1 MLPPHVATGLV
12 GRARGVPRRRLLQQS
27 GFLLNNHIQSMKMA
41 DANSPPT
48 SELDHIPTA
57 WLLTGL
63 VVFPF
68 MIYQLLGFLSSV
80 IYKLQAMR
88 ISEVRR
94 TIATPASVD

>member
-1 MLPPHVATGLV
+1 VE
-12 GRARGVPRRRLLQQS
+12 
-27 GFLLNNHIQSMKMA
+27 FLLTNNTQSIKMA

-48 SELDHIPTA
+48 SELDRIPTA

-88 ISEVRR
+88 ISEVRSI
-94 TIATPASVD
+94 IASPVLSD

>member
-1 MLPPHVATGLV
+1 VE
-12 GRARGVPRRRLLQQS
+12 
-27 GFLLNNHIQSMKMA
+27 FLLTNNTQSIKMA
-41 DANSPPT
+41 DVNSPPT
-48 SELDHIPTA
+48 SELDRIPTA

-88 ISEVRR
+88 ISEVRS
-94 TIATPASVD
+94 TIASPALSD

>member
-1 MLPPHVATGLV
+1 
-12 GRARGVPRRRLLQQS
+12 
-27 GFLLNNHIQSMKMA
+27 MA

-48 SELDHIPTA
+48 SELDHIPTV